1 MSTVESRPDRSR
13 RHDEYCDIH
22 QSHRHAP
29 DRHGREEYTS
39 DEVRR
44 HPLDLAITRREV
56 AVAASP
62 RGDQRKIG
70 KKIHIMCPHLITEPT
85 VLAIGNGIQRDGPR
99 LTVNT
104 LFLFLGYR
112 GDDVAHVHQVACRLL
127 AVVEPEETAS
137 SSVEGEETSSYTAR
151 GSRFDRSGSSC
162 VHFTLV

>member
-1 MSTVESRPDRSR
+1 
-13 RHDEYCDIH
+13 
-22 QSHRHAP
+22 
-29 DRHGREEYTS
+29 
-39 DEVRR
+39 
-44 HPLDLAITRREV
+44 
-56 AVAASP
+56 
-62 RGDQRKIG
+62 
-70 KKIHIMCPHLITEPT
+70 MCPHLITEPT